1 MLNMNSKKIVYSGVF
16 IALGI
21 IIPQIFHFIGGPALG
36 GIFLP
41 MHFPVLAAGLL
52 CGPLVGFFTGVVSP
66 LLSSAIT
73 GMPPVPRLWFMI
85 LELAAYGMIAGLFYH
100 KMGKNLILSLI
111 ISMIAGRILYG
122 AAFIT
127 VINLF
132 GVDLPAGLGVT
143 ASLAKGIPGMVLQII
158 ILPIL
163 IKILERSSFNNDQAR
178 NSQRSIR

>member
-1 MLNMNSKKIVYSGVF
+1 MNTKKIVYCGVF

-36 GIFLP
+36 GVFLP

-52 CGPLVGFFTGVVSP
+52 GGPLVGLFTGILSP
-66 LLSSAIT
+66 LLSSGIT

-85 LELAAYGMIAGLFYH
+85 LELGAYGMIAGFLYY
-100 KMGKNLILSLI
+100 KMRKNLMLSLI

-122 AAFIT
+122 AAFIIL
-127 VINLF
+127 INFF

-143 ASLAKGIPGMVLQII
+143 ASLAKGIPGMVLQVI

-163 IKILERSSFNNDQAR
+163 IKTLERSSFKNDQVK
-178 NSQRSIR
+178 NSQRSFK